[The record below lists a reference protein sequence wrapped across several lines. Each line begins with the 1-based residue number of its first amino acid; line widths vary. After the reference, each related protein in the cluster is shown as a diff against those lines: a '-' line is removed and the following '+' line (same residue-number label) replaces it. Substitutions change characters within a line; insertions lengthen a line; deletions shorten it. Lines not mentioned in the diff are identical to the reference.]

1 MITPLLRYTPD
12 PHSRSF
18 DSNVRCTYHF
28 DVQGHSIEDCH
39 ALKREIKK
47 KIQDKSIM
55 VQNIDSEESSSQYK
69 PVAKMSGDA
78 LPSLGYLILL
88 LRDAFLSQSLDSS
101 LQHAR
106 VCPKHRANKWKTKQ
120 QAQPCP
126 VFKSLSNKVGSL
138 LCFCNAPKK
147 YRRLDSKLETKMM
160 ELKRSSSGQS
170 KFRSINSIIL
180 KFPRFKEGL
189 KEIKGVFEQF
199 DEDSNGTIDRDELK
213 KCVKK
218 LQFHVKEE
226 EIDDLFDSCDVDE
239 KEAIQF
245 NDFIVLLCLLYLV
258 MDSSSS
264 SDNTSKIGSPELEA
278 TFNTIVEA
286 FLFLDKGGDGKLHK
300 KDVIKKKWTG
310 TGVAMSAS
318 GNFFSRFL
326 IGLG

>member
-1 MITPLLRYTPD
+1 
-12 PHSRSF
+12 
-18 DSNVRCTYHF
+18 
-28 DVQGHSIEDCH
+28 
-39 ALKREIKK
+39 
-47 KIQDKSIM
+47 
-55 VQNIDSEESSSQYK
+55 
-69 PVAKMSGDA
+69 
-78 LPSLGYLILL
+78 
-88 LRDAFLSQSLDSS
+88 
-101 LQHAR
+101 
-106 VCPKHRANKWKTKQ
+106 
-120 QAQPCP
+120 
-126 VFKSLSNKVGSL
+126 
-138 LCFCNAPKK
+138 
-147 YRRLDSKLETKMM
+147 MM

-189 KEIKGVFEQF
+189 KEIKGVSEQF

-239 KEAIQF
+239 KEGIQF
-245 NDFIVLLCLLYLV
+245 NEFIVLLCLLYLV

-300 KDVIKKKWTG
+300 KDVIKVLNDECPSEKSPSHVTRTRFKEMDWDR
-310 TGVAMSAS
+310 S
-318 GNFFSRFL
+318 GNVSFRQFL
-326 IGLG
+326 FAFLDWVGIDTDDENHTTKR

>member
-1 MITPLLRYTPD
+1 MKDTVG
-12 PHSRSF
+12 S
-18 DSNVRCTYHF
+18 
-28 DVQGHSIEDCH
+28 
-39 ALKREIKK
+39 
-47 KIQDKSIM
+47 
-55 VQNIDSEESSSQYK
+55 
-69 PVAKMSGDA
+69 
-78 LPSLGYLILL
+78 
-88 LRDAFLSQSLDSS
+88 
-101 LQHAR
+101 
-106 VCPKHRANKWKTKQ
+106 
-120 QAQPCP
+120 AQPCP

-189 KEIKGVFEQF
+189 KEIKGVSEQF

-226 EIDDLFDSCDVDE
+226 EIDDLFDSCDLDE
-239 KEAIQF
+239 KEGIQF
-245 NDFIVLLCLLYLV
+245 NEFIVLLCLLYLV

-300 KDVIKKKWTG
+300 KDVIKVLNDECPSEKSPSHVTRTRFKEMDWDR
-310 TGVAMSAS
+310 S
-318 GNFFSRFL
+318 GNVSFRQFL
-326 IGLG
+326 FAFLDWVGIDTDDENHTTKR